1 MSPERTDHSPAGRG
15 QGDGIAGSAPPARGH
30 GCAEA
35 EELAQQ
41 LYAVQSITDPAL
53 TRLPLEE
60 LLRELLLRIRDL
72 LAADTATLL
81 LLSEDGQ
88 SLVARASVGL
98 EEEVQERLRMPL
110 GYGIAGS
117 ILAQR
122 QGAIID
128 DIAAAH
134 PANPLLARRLRSL
147 IAVPLVA
154 AGRAIGVVHVGS
166 VHPRHFTSHYLSL
179 LQLVADRAALII
191 ENARLEDVERRSQVE
206 ATVQQRTRTTL
217 ESITNAF
224 FAVDHD
230 WRFTYV
236 NAEAERLLRRRREEL
251 LGRNLWAEFPQAVG
265 TQFDIEYHRAVREQR
280 PATFEAYYGPLAVW
294 VRVHAY
300 PSAEGLAVYFEDI
313 DERKHAEAE
322 AERLLQEANRRAAE
336 LEAIIGAINDGLIIY
351 GPHFEILR
359 MNSAAE
365 RLLEITAQDYAALP
379 LPERVRLMGMSTPEG
394 RPLPPEETPAAR
406 ALRGESL
413 SAYRVV
419 GHRDGHWR
427 EVILSAA
434 PMRDPEGRIL
444 GAVLSF
450 TDITPLVQLQEQRDD
465 ILRAVSHDLRNPL
478 AGIQGQA
485 QLIERRLQ
493 RGVPPEELHEGLES
507 ILTGAQRMN
516 AMIQDLVDSARSE
529 SGQLQLNRR
538 PIDLPAFAQTLKR
551 EQAMLMDTSRIGI
564 QEAPGLPAV
573 SADPDRLARILTN
586 LWSNALK
593 YSEPGTPVIVS
604 FEQRGREVI
613 TLVTDRG
620 RGIPPEDLPKLF
632 QRYFKTEAGK
642 AREGLG
648 LGLYVARIL
657 VEAHGG
663 RIWVESEIG
672 KGSTFSF
679 SLPVHNSTGQ

>member
-1 MSPERTDHSPAGRG
+1 
-15 QGDGIAGSAPPARGH
+15 
-30 GCAEA
+30 
-35 EELAQQ
+35 
-41 LYAVQSITDPAL
+41 
-53 TRLPLEE
+53 
-60 LLRELLLRIRDL
+60 
-72 LAADTATLL
+72 
-81 LLSEDGQ
+81 
-88 SLVARASVGL
+88 
-98 EEEVQERLRMPL
+98 
-110 GYGIAGS
+110 
-117 ILAQR
+117 
-122 QGAIID
+122 
-128 DIAAAH
+128 
-134 PANPLLARRLRSL
+134 
-147 IAVPLVA
+147 
-154 AGRAIGVVHVGS
+154 
-166 VHPRHFTSHYLSL
+166 
-179 LQLVADRAALII
+179 
-191 ENARLEDVERRSQVE
+191 
-206 ATVQQRTRTTL
+206 
-217 ESITNAF
+217 
-224 FAVDHD
+224 
-230 WRFTYV
+230 
-236 NAEAERLLRRRREEL
+236 
-251 LGRNLWAEFPQAVG
+251 
-265 TQFDIEYHRAVREQR
+265 
-280 PATFEAYYGPLAVW
+280 
-294 VRVHAY
+294 
-300 PSAEGLAVYFEDI
+300 
-313 DERKHAEAE
+313 
-322 AERLLQEANRRAAE
+322 
-336 LEAIIGAINDGLIIY
+336 
-351 GPHFEILR
+351 
-359 MNSAAE
+359 
-365 RLLEITAQDYAALP
+365 
-379 LPERVRLMGMSTPEG
+379 MGMSTPEG

-413 SAYRVV
+413 STYRVV
-419 GHRDGHWR
+419 GHRNGHWR
-427 EVILSAA
+427 EVIVSAA

-450 TDITPLVQLQEQRDD
+450 ADITPLVQLQEQRDD

-516 AMIQDLVDSARSE
+516 VMIQDLVDSARSE

-564 QEAPGLPAV
+564 QDAPGLPAV

-632 QRYFKTEAGK
+632 QRYFKSEAGK